1 MTTTHFAD
9 LSVSCRSVSVSV
21 YLSVCLFV
29 CLFFCLS
36 GSLSLSLSLVC
47 LSVWLSL
54 SFSLSCLSVCL
65 ALSLFISL
73 LFVCLSGS
81 LSLSFSLSF
90 IRACSISR
98 TGCKTGPNDR
108 NATYSL
114 WCSLVVSAGLQS
126 HGAKLVQRLPQ
137 PQRRP
142 FSVTPDRN
150 LHHQHCSHAD
160 EIACPGETTA

>member
-36 GSLSLSLSLVC
+36 GSLSLSL
-47 LSVWLSL
+47 
-54 SFSLSCLSVCL
+54 
-65 ALSLFISL
+65 SL

-142 FSVTPDRN
+142 FPSHLTAICTTNTALTRTR
-150 LHHQHCSHAD
+150 SHAQGRQLHKLPHKLP
-160 EIACPGETTA
+160 C